1 MRASLF
7 SRSFRQN
14 GFSLIELMISLV
26 IGGLIIA
33 AVGTVFLGSRQ
44 SYRVQDAMARMQEGT
59 RYIFELMT
67 VDLRQAGFSGC
78 APASATYSALNG
90 TDWFNNLASQPLV
103 GYESGAGLPD
113 AVTGAL
119 ANTDAVAVLRVDN
132 NSNYILDPDLPD
144 PHNPSAAQFQLSDT
158 HDLQQGE
165 ILTVVP
171 PDCSKAVVFQMTNV
185 NNNNTVDVVVHNTGE
200 GSPGNSTKCLDDPA
214 SAACTGP
221 PADFPALPAK
231 SRILR
236 MTGHIYYIANNGNGE
251 PSLYRENL
259 TTQAGNAASVAEE
272 LVEGV
277 ENLQILYGE
286 DTTQVSLATCPDDG
300 CSVDAYVTADEVA
313 NWNRVVS
320 VRITLTMRTLEDNLA
335 TEEDA
340 AGDRRIRRNFT
351 TTIAVRNRL

>member
-1 MRASLF
+1 MRASLS

-78 APASATYSALNG
+78 ASAATTFSTLDG

-103 GYESGAGLPD
+103 GYESGAGLPA

-119 ANTDAVAVLRVDN
+119 ANTDAVAVLRADN
-132 NSNYILDPDLPD
+132 NSNYVVDSHDPA
-144 PHNPSAAQFQLSDT
+144 SAQFQLSGT
-158 HDLQQGE
+158 HDLQKGE

-171 PDCSKAVVFQMTNV
+171 ADCSKAVVFQMTNV
-185 NNNNTVDVVVHNTGE
+185 NNNSTVDVVVHNTGE
-200 GSPGNSTKCLDDPA
+200 GSPGNSTKCLDNPA
-214 SAACTGP
+214 SAACSS
-221 PADFPALPAK
+221 PATYPALPAD

-236 MTGHIYYIANNGNGE
+236 MSGHIYYIANNGNGQ

-259 TTQAGNAASVAEE
+259 TTQAGNATSVAEE

-286 DTTQVSLATCPDDG
+286 DTSQVSLATCPEDG
-300 CSVDAYVTADEVA
+300 CSVDAYVTADAVA

-320 VRITLTMRTLEDNLA
+320 VRITLTMRTIEDNLA

>member
-1 MRASLF
+1 MRASLSF
-7 SRSFRQN
+7 RSFRQR

-67 VDLRQAGFSGC
+67 VDLRQAGFTGC
-78 APASATYSALNG
+78 APASTTYSALNG
-90 TDWFNNLASQPLV
+90 TDWFNSLGSQPLV
-103 GYESGAGLPD
+103 GYESGAGLPA

-119 ANTDAVAVLRVDN
+119 ANTDAVAVLRADN
-132 NSNYILDPDLPD
+132 NSNYIIDS
-144 PHNPSAAQFQLSDT
+144 HNAASTVIHLSAT

-171 PDCSKAVVFQMTNV
+171 PDCSMAVVFQMTNV
-185 NNNNTVDVVVHNTGE
+185 NNNNTVDIIDHNAGV
-200 GSPGNSTKCLDDPA
+200 GSPGNSTGCLSDPA
-214 SAACTGP
+214 SAACTSGI
-221 PADFPALPAK
+221 PAGYPALLPN

-236 MTGHIYYIANNGNGE
+236 MSGHIYYIANNGNGQ

-286 DTTQVSLATCPDDG
+286 DTSQVSLATCPEDG
-300 CSVDAYVTADEVA
+300 CSVDAYVTADAVA

-320 VRITLTMRTLEDNLA
+320 VRITLTMRTIEDNLA

>member
-1 MRASLF
+1 MRASPSSPFL
-7 SRSFRQN
+7 QQK

-67 VDLRQAGFSGC
+67 VDLRQAGFTGC

-90 TDWFNNLASQPLV
+90 ADWFNNLATQPLV
-103 GYESGAGLPD
+103 GYESGAGLPA

-119 ANTDAVAVLRVDN
+119 ANTDAVAVLRADN
-132 NSNYILDPDLPD
+132 NSNYVVDS
-144 PHNPSAAQFQLSDT
+144 HTGGAAAAFTLAEN
-158 HDLQQGE
+158 HDLKQGE

-171 PDCSKAVVFQMTNV
+171 ADCSKAVVFQMTNV
-185 NNNNTVDVVVHNTGE
+185 NNNNTIAVVTHNTGE

-214 SAACTGP
+214 SSACTSGVD
-221 PADFPALPAK
+221 DFPALPAD

-236 MTGHIYYIANNGNGE
+236 MSGHIYYIANNGNNQ

-259 TTQAGNAASVAEE
+259 TTQTGNAASVAEE

-286 DTTQVSLATCPDDG
+286 DTSQVSLATCPEDG
-300 CSVDAYVTADEVA
+300 CSVDAYVTADAVA

-320 VRITLTMRTLEDNLA
+320 VRITLTMRTIEDNLA